1 MFLALAAVFFPLSF
15 LSEGGGMYFLRVLGT
30 FFGFFAFY
38 FSMFS
43 CARPLL
49 SHNCC
54 LIVRHHICPLCKKV
68 IGPFESCGDRDVVR
82 TPDYL
87 ADMA

>member
-1 MFLALAAVFFPLSF
+1 
-15 LSEGGGMYFLRVLGT
+15 MYFLRVLGT

-38 FSMFS
+38 FSIIS
-43 CARPLL
+43 CMMPLL

-68 IGPFESCGDRDVVR
+68 IGPGSCEGCGDGYKVR
-82 TPDYL
+82 TPDHL